1 MRFAPSFL
9 DEIRARVS
17 LSALIS
23 RHVQWD
29 RRKSVPG
36 RGDFWACCPFHNEK
50 TPSFH
55 ADDRKDRYYCFGCK
69 ASGDQF
75 TFLVEKEG
83 LSFPEAVERLAA
95 EAGLP
100 VPRSTPEDEA
110 REERRAS
117 LYDVMELAA
126 KYFET
131 ELRQAVGTS
140 ARTYLE
146 GRGLKGAVLEEFRI
160 GYAPDRRH
168 GLKSCLAD
176 AGISTEMM
184 AEAGLVITGED
195 IAVPFDRFR
204 DRLMFPIRDG
214 RGRVIAFGGRALAP
228 DQQPKYLNSPETP
241 LFHKGTVLY
250 NLDRARGPAHDAGR
264 IIAVEGY
271 MDVIAMTR
279 AGFANTVA
287 PLGTALTEEQLRL
300 MWRMTP
306 EPILCF
312 DGDVAG
318 LKAAGRA
325 LDLALPWLE
334 PGASLRF
341 ALLPEGKDPDD
352 LLTQNGREAVAEVI
366 AAALPLV
373 DVLWRE
379 ALEANDR
386 ATPERRA
393 RFETDLEAR
402 IERIA
407 DRKVQKHYRDDIANR
422 MAALWSAGRGAG
434 RNRPYHSRGRPR
446 RTAAQGRR
454 RPPPWSKPWDERLP
468 PSRELIALS
477 RGDDAARSHARRE
490 HTILLTVI
498 NHPELLHDEIETLA
512 AMTFTTPALDSLKA
526 GILDIAALDPDLDSG
541 AVATHLREQGLTR
554 EFDSMAQG
562 AARLDCWFAG
572 PEAALEDARTGLR
585 QMMRL
590 HRKLVMLERE
600 LAGAERAFAEDPTEE
615 SLSHLNH
622 IREELRSRI
631 GEEAQIEGFGEA
643 SGRPTGAI
651 A

>member
-17 LSALIS
+17 LSSLIS

-36 RGDFWACCPFHNEK
+36 RGDYWACCPFHNEK

-55 ADDRKDRYYCFGCK
+55 ADDRKGRYHCFGCK
-69 ASGDQF
+69 ASGDHF

-100 VPRSTPEDEA
+100 MPRSTPEDEA

-176 AGISTEMM
+176 AGISTETM

-214 RGRVIAFGGRALAP
+214 RGRVIAFGGRALGP

-306 EPILCF
+306 EPVLCF
-312 DGDVAG
+312 DGDAAG

-379 ALEANDR
+379 ALESNDR

-393 RFETDLEAR
+393 RFEADLEAR

-407 DRKVQKHYRDDIANR
+407 DRKVHKHYRDDIASR
-422 MAALWSAGRGAG
+422 LAALWSAGRGGG
-434 RNRPYHSRGRPR
+434 RNRPYRSRGPTR
-446 RTAAQGRR
+446 RAAAQGR

-477 RGDDAARSHARRE
+477 RGDDTERSHARRE
-490 HTILLTVI
+490 RTILLTVL
-498 NHPELLHDEIETLA
+498 NHPELLHDEIEALA

-526 GILDIAALDPDLDSG
+526 GILDIAALNPDLDSG
-541 AVATHLREQGLTR
+541 AVATHLRERGLTR
-554 EFDSMAQG
+554 EFDSVGEG
-562 AARLDCWFAG
+562 AGRLDCWFAG

-643 SGRPTGAI
+643 SGRPAGAI